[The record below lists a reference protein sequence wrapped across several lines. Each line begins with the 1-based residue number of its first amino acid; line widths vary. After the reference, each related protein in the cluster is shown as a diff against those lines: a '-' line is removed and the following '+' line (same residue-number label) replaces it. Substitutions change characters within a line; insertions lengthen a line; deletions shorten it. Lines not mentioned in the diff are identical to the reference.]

1 MTSEPSRAETA
12 VDAVERL
19 VFGVVW
25 LAVAV
30 AIALGAAGV
39 ASALDHPA
47 GTAARPEL
55 SWAADSQ
62 VIPELEAAED
72 EIRAIATGVEELS
85 LQGRGALS
93 ALAARNFDVLD
104 GAVSRGSLLV
114 ASIDERSRALAARLA
129 GLEAFGPGAALR
141 LSSATIATHA
151 RLVRGADATNGL
163 SVSWLRLTQ
172 GALAASRLS
181 ALLAA
186 HDERITAAIEV
197 GREGQF
203 EVAFG
208 RIDEASEML
217 EQATD
222 LRDQLAATATD
233 VATLDEW
240 LRRNRQYDEALRALY
255 VASEA
260 SPDRVTPELRAAL
273 RNELAARD
281 QLPRTTNGLSIV
293 MADIARGGLNQA
305 VIGIEQVRG
314 RLAEVLA
321 PAPEASPAP

>member
-1 MTSEPSRAETA
+1 MSSEPSRSETA
-12 VDAVERL
+12 VDPVERV

-30 AIALGAAGV
+30 AVALGAAGV
-39 ASALDHPA
+39 VSALDHRP

-62 VIPELEAAED
+62 VIPELRAAED
-72 EIRAIATGVEELS
+72 ELRAIAAGVGELG

-93 ALAARNFDVLD
+93 ALAARDFDVLD
-104 GAVSRGSLLV
+104 EAVSRGGLIV
-114 ASIDERSRALAARLA
+114 ASIEERSRALAARLA
-129 GLEAFGPGAALR
+129 RLEGFGPGAALR
-141 LSSATIATHA
+141 FSDATIVTQA
-151 RLVRGADATNGL
+151 RLVRGAAATNGL

-203 EVAFG
+203 EAAFE

-222 LRDQLAATATD
+222 LRDQLAANATD

-240 LRRNRQYDEALRALY
+240 LRRNREYDEALRALY
-255 VASEA
+255 VASDA

-273 RNELAARD
+273 RNELAARN

-314 RLAEVLA
+314 RLAEVLD
-321 PAPEASPAP
+321 PVPEASPAP